1 MNRSI
6 YLTIAFIVYIF
17 ILSSCSEH
25 SNNVPVKFSEDLFA
39 TKDTSLFHPTVQKNN
54 KSEDSAF
61 QQSTLV
67 AACKIISI
75 DSIVHDE
82 EKAPFYLV
90 AASIDTL
97 LKGDTSFKEKLYFIS
112 YQRPAFND
120 KNSKWLVFLSKLQNA
135 KLFGYSN
142 VEWQYLDN
150 APFIKYVSSDATLNT
165 LSYKDTV
172 PEK

>member
-1 MNRSI
+1 MNRNI
-6 YLTIAFIVYIF
+6 YLAIVFIACIF
-17 ILSSCSEH
+17 ILSSCTEH
-25 SNNVPVKFSEDLFA
+25 VNNVPVKFSEDLFA
-39 TKDTSLFHPTVQKNN
+39 AKDTSLFHPTIQRNN
-54 KSEDSAF
+54 KNEDSAF

-90 AASIDTL
+90 AASIDIV

-120 KNSKWLVFLSKLQNA
+120 KDSKWFVFLSKIQKA
-135 KLFGYSN
+135 QLFSYSN

-150 APFIKYVSSDATLNT
+150 APFIKYVKADAPLNT
-165 LSYKDTV
+165 LSCKDTV

>member
-6 YLTIAFIVYIF
+6 YLAIAFIACIF

-25 SNNVPVKFSEDLFA
+25 SNNVPVKFREDLFA
-39 TKDTSLFHPTVQKNN
+39 TKDTLLFHPTIQKNN
-54 KSEDSAF
+54 KSKDSAF

-75 DSIVHDE
+75 DSMVNDE

-90 AASIDTL
+90 AASVGRL

-120 KNSKWLVFLSKLQNA
+120 INLKWFVFLSKIQNA

-142 VEWQYLDN
+142 VEWQYLDH
-150 APFIKYVSSDATLNT
+150 APFIKYVPTDTSFNT

-172 PEK
+172 LEK

>member
-6 YLTIAFIVYIF
+6 YLAIAFIAYIF
-17 ILSSCSEH
+17 IMSSCNEH
-25 SNNVPVKFSEDLFA
+25 SNNVPAKFSEDLFA
-39 TKDTSLFHPTVQKNN
+39 AKDTSLFHPAIQKNN
-54 KSEDSAF
+54 KSGDSAF

-75 DSIVHDE
+75 DSMMHDE

-120 KNSKWLVFLSKLQNA
+120 KNSEWLVFLSKIQNA

-150 APFIKYVSSDATLNT
+150 APFIKYAPSDTLLND
-165 LSYKDTV
+165 LYSKDTI
-172 PEK
+172 PAK